1 MFCQFFKTV
10 STIQITWLLCWGPL
24 ALHFFVDFRLFLLF
38 YPGKERD
45 VIWQVVFIK
54 SLYNLWHSV
63 QDIPTTSNALR
74 TSLTLSLRSFAA
86 LSTPQAPQCIVVVG
100 FQNIKFAVLNT
111 YKNVQNFTIHVICVK
126 CLASYGYVTFRAAPC
141 QTVQVS
147 KVKLWNTMF
156 MCLNSTTVFVPKQNW
171 TTKIII
177 WWRSVLL
184 NLCWECPKN
193 SC

>member
-1 MFCQFFKTV
+1 MLGPTCTA
-10 STIQITWLLCWGPL
+10 LLC
-24 ALHFFVDFRLFLLF
+24 RF
-38 YPGKERD
+38 YIVSSVYTGKERE
-45 VIWQVVFIK
+45 VIWPVVFIK

-111 YKNVQNFTIHVICVK
+111 YKNVHNFTIHVLCVK

-141 QTVQVS
+141 QIVQVS

-171 TTKIII
+171 TEGQYCWIFAGN
-177 WWRSVLL
+177 VL
-184 NLCWECPKN
+184 KTVARIVMK
-193 SC
+193 SCKCRVHVS